1 MSRCTFPVEPL
12 HLPPT
17 WPEPAARI
25 AGGWYVRSP
34 DHVTAPRGIRELVE
48 SPGEGFGPLAHPST
62 DACLSLMSV
71 LPAGAA
77 VDVGCGSGLLTQ
89 AWAAMDY
96 GPVRGI
102 DVDPHAVAH
111 ARRTLAAAGRSAG
124 VRIDR
129 AAIATLPADAL
140 EGRVLLANLP
150 PVAHSALVGRMRRPP
165 RAALVAGMR
174 RGDTAAVLDG
184 YAELGLR
191 PVAARIFGRWTA
203 WVLEGPDVDA
213 PGPRVDS

>member
-1 MSRCTFPVEPL
+1 M
-12 HLPPT
+12 
-17 WPEPAARI
+17 
-25 AGGWYVRSP
+25 
-34 DHVTAPRGIRELVE
+34 E